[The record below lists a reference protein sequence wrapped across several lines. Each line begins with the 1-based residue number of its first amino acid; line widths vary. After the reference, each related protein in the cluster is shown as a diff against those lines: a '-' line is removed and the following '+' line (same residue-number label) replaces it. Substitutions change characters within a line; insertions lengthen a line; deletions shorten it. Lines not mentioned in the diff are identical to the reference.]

1 MWRSEYILLELAL
14 LPSHGSW
21 GSNSGCQITANA
33 FTPWAPS
40 LVHINSFKTVLYLG
54 LFYIINVWFRR
65 LFCNHTLCQLQG
77 RSRALNKAHRTPL
90 AGTGHWGL
98 AVYSVPTPSLT
109 WLAPQSCFTHRGT
122 TSWGSRVAVQGH
134 AVVCPGLECRASA
147 FGSCALSCYLALVS
161 MFIKKLHFSLSV
173 FHNAF
178 SRCTPLFSPHPHK
191 C

>member
-40 LVHINSFKTVLYLG
+40 LVHINSLKTVLYLG

-90 AGTGHWGL
+90 AGTGRWGL

-122 TSWGSRVAVQGH
+122 TSWEAGWLFKVT
-134 AVVCPGLECRASA
+134 P
-147 FGSCALSCYLALVS
+147 
-161 MFIKKLHFSLSV
+161 LSV
-173 FHNAF
+173 QDVNAE
-178 SRCTPLFSPHPHK
+178 PLPSEAVLSAAILPCSHVHTETSFQSFCFPQCILKMYTTLLPHPHK
-191 C
+191 R